1 MAPVGRC
8 HARLVPRAS
17 GDRSRSVA
25 ALNLLTEPLFRVQ
38 SADGRPDRLT
48 LTGLLARL
56 SAGEA
61 LDFPALRPHQ
71 QPAWHAFLV
80 QLAYLALELAGHD
93 GPPTDAAAWGT
104 LLRALTPDHP
114 DDAPWCLV
122 VDDWLRPAFLQ
133 SPCLPGGQADY
144 KHVLDAAQ
152 DVDLLITSKHH
163 DEKSGKLPLTD
174 AGEVDAL
181 VFALVSLQG
190 FSGFLGAGNYNTMR
204 MNGGFSSR
212 AQFRF
217 AVERGS
223 GPEFRRDLSVLLAQ
237 AEAMCAQAQDE
248 HEIGTALAHR
258 LLWLAPWG
266 ATPLALAS
274 VHPLCLEVC
283 RRIRLRRQGGALQ
296 TLTAAS
302 ATARVDAKDRNGVVM
317 DPWLPLV
324 VDGKDGSTK
333 ALTAQATSFGY
344 RSLSP
349 ILFDRARNV
358 LPLLAR
364 PAPQEQ
370 HAGVLLAQ
378 VLVGGSG
385 RSDGLLRREI
395 PLRGRALRRFAEHRD
410 ELAQRAQRFVD
421 IAGTLQGKA
430 LRPALLQFV
439 DGSDE
444 PDWQNKDFAR
454 FVAPWIARFDQ
465 QVDEVFY
472 GLLFDSVEAD
482 LDDGAAEARWLARLR
497 GLADTLL
504 AQACEALPSRD
515 RSRVFAQARAGRLFI
530 GGLYKH
536 FRPLLPGTPAD
547 PPATETAHVDPA

>member
-1 MAPVGRC
+1 MP
-8 HARLVPRAS
+8 
-17 GDRSRSVA
+17 
-25 ALNLLTEPLFRVQ
+25 ALNLLTEPQFRVL

-48 LTGLLARL
+48 LPGLLARL
-56 SAGEA
+56 STGEA
-61 LDFPALRPHQ
+61 LDFPLLRPHQ

-80 QLAYLALELAGHD
+80 QLAYLALELAGRD
-93 GPPTDAAAWGT
+93 TPPTDPGDWRA

-133 SPCLPGGQADY
+133 PPCLPSGQADY
-144 KHVLDAAQ
+144 KRVLEAAQ
-152 DVDLLITSKHH
+152 DIDLLITSKHH
-163 DEKSGKLPLTD
+163 DEKSGKLPLTEE
-174 AGEVDAL
+174 GELDAL
-181 VFALVSLQG
+181 AFALVSLQG

-237 AEAMCAQAQDE
+237 AEALCAQAQDGYG
-248 HEIGTALAHR
+248 IGTALEHR
-258 LLWLAPWG
+258 LLWLAHWG

-283 RRIRLRRQGGALQ
+283 RRIRLRRHGGALQ
-296 TLTAAS
+296 ALTAAS

-333 ALTAQATSFGY
+333 ALTAQAGSFGY

-364 PAPQEQ
+364 PAPGEQ

-395 PLRGRALRRFAEHRD
+395 PLRGRALRHFAERRD
-410 ELAQRAQRFVD
+410 DLALRAQRFVD
-421 IAGTLQGKA
+421 IAGTLQGKV

-444 PDWQNKDFAR
+444 PDWQNKDFAK
-454 FVAPWIARFDQ
+454 FVAPWVARFDQ

-472 GLLFDSVEAD
+472 GLLFDSVDAG
-482 LDDGAAEARWLARLR
+482 LDDIAAEGRWLAQLR
-497 GLADTLL
+497 SLAEALL
-504 AQACEALPSRD
+504 TQACEALPSRD
-515 RSRVFAQARAGRLFI
+515 RSRQFAHARAGRLFI
-530 GGLYKH
+530 GGLFKH
-536 FRPLLPGTPAD
+536 FRPLMPATPVD
-547 PPATETAHVDPA
+547 PPATETEHVDPA